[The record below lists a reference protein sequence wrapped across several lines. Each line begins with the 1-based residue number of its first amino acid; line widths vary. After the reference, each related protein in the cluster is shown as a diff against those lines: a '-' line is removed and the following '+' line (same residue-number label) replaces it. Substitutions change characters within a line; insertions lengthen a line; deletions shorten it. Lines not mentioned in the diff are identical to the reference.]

1 MMNRSRMMQGLL
13 NDGSDALFDKLVEG
27 IEQL

>member
-1 MMNRSRMMQGLL
+1 MNRSRMMKGLL
-13 NDGSDALFDKLVEG
+13 TDGEENVLERLVEG

>member
-1 MMNRSRMMQGLL
+1 MNRSRMMRGLL
-13 NDGSDALFDKLVEG
+13 ADDSEAMLDKLVEG